1 MRPAAP
7 LVVELVRTPTDDVR
21 ALVHELETELAAEYS
36 PEQRHGLKLEAIFAP
51 HVRFFIA
58 RLQGEA
64 IGCGGVALFADFAEV
79 KRMYV
84 RAAFRGRGG
93 AQALL
98 ARIEAET
105 LAAGL
110 RTLRLE
116 TGDRQAAAL
125 RVYETAGFHPCGAF
139 GDYVALEPAAISTS
153 LFFEKQLSA

>member
-1 MRPAAP
+1 MTFRNPV
-7 LVVELVRTPTDDVR
+7 VVELAAAPTDDVR
-21 ALVHELETELAAEYS
+21 ALVTELEAELATQYS
-36 PEQRHGLKLEAIFAP
+36 AEQRHGLKLEAIFAP

-58 RLQGEA
+58 RLGGEA
-64 IGCGGVALFADFAEV
+64 IGCGGVALFPDFAEV

-110 RTLRLE
+110 TTLRLE
-116 TGDRQAAAL
+116 TGDRQGAAI
-125 RVYETAGFHPCGAF
+125 RVYEAAGFRPCAAF
-139 GDYVALEPAAISTS
+139 GEYLAMEPAAVATS
-153 LFFEKQLSA
+153 LFFEKALQA